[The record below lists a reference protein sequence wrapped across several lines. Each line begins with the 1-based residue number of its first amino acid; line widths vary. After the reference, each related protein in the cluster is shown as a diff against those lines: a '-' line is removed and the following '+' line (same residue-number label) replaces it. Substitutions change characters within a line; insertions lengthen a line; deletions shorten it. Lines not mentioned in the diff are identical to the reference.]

1 MSNTKIL
8 FERLYQTVLNDLGL
22 ENQTYSVTHVCTVCI
37 LKRTK
42 DHRTFTMKLTCG
54 LQSLAYTGFFK

>member
-37 LKRTK
+37 KEPKTIE
-42 DHRTFTMKLTCG
+42 H
-54 LQSLAYTGFFK
+54 LQ